1 MIYEFQVFNNKKV
14 KTMLLSAD
22 SKSAFFRRI
31 AEMYGLTKEEI
42 ILIREYDE
50 TDNFGYT
57 LHKSYVEEAPKKSA
71 KKDTKKITKTTNK
84 FITNALQEFKRG
96 DDRSRRMVEPRK
108 SDYIKRH
115 KMKSFPISSAD
126 DVAELMSKYKVVKVY
141 WENGEKRGQH
151 TLYAVVK

>member
-1 MIYEFQVFNNKKV
+1 MIYEFQVSTNKKV

-22 SKSAFFRRI
+22 TKSAFFRRI

-50 TDNFGYT
+50 TENFGYT
-57 LHKSYVEEAPKKSA
+57 LHKSYIEEAPKKGV
-71 KKDTKKITKTTNK
+71 KKTTKATNK

-115 KMKSFPISSAD
+115 KMKSFPVSSAD

-151 TLYAVVK
+151 ALYAVVK